1 MVKVVNLLLCPMFYR
16 RHEYIDEVVPY
27 IIIKIIDMDVIC
39 NQSFSLLEINNEY
52 GYKLQDKK
60 SGKDLGR

>member
-1 MVKVVNLLLCPMFYR
+1 MKNKGVR
-16 RHEYIDEVVPY
+16 RHKAKERIFFLTPF

-39 NQSFSLLEINNEY
+39 NQSFSFLEINNEY
-52 GYKLQDKK
+52 GYKLQYKK

>member
-1 MVKVVNLLLCPMFYR
+1 MLWE
-16 RHEYIDEVVPY
+16 RHKYIDEVVPH
-27 IIIKIIDMDVIC
+27 IISLSNIINMDVIC
-39 NQSFSLLEINNEY
+39 NQSFSFLEIHNEY

>member
-1 MVKVVNLLLCPMFYR
+1 MFYR
-16 RHEYIDEVVPY
+16 ERHEYIDEVEPH
-27 IIIKIIDMDVIC
+27 IISFIKIIDMDVIC